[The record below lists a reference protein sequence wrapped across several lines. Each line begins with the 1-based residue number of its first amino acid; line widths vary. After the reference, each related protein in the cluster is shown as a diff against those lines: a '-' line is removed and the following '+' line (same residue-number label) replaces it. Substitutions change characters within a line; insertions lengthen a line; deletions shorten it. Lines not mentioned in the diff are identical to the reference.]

1 MSVSQEPEIAKSNN
15 MLPVDVYQDWISAI
29 VSDNADQVDTILTAA
44 DESQRH
50 LLLNGSFDYQ
60 DEEFVHHNP
69 YRFSRPVKPL
79 SLCALTGALRVMRVL
94 VGHGVHMTFQDARGH
109 NVVHQ
114 LIFVAF
120 FDESYENCFIE
131 SYQEMMRLTDLQT
144 KMRLLLMESNFGLRP
159 LEAASQHGVL
169 GFVQAIM
176 ETEGVYLSRQI
187 VRGLS
192 VYQWYDV
199 TEYESFD
206 VGNRRW
212 VSPVRFLMTLD
223 ERKLKHSYVKQ
234 VYFDKPFG
242 TWVSNKVSVNRPVIL
257 VWALLRLAHIT
268 AYYALDMS
276 IVSPTSATEKTSNVS
291 NIEDMSTTPE
301 YRLCEFESPIN
312 LSKTPRRV
320 LASYIIV
327 HSVMILLWDIV
338 ERWRTRKCPLSSRM
352 RKTIDGKRKKA
363 VASSVFYVRCQQT
376 LAVLFAIDATIK
388 LADEES
394 GWTVSG
400 VRVVCMALSTW
411 SLLYFVQLL
420 PSIGYFVVAIQQMV
434 RQMFNFSV
442 VYSIFFYAAFHAF
455 FVTVNT
461 SERQSC
467 SGEFSNMSQGIY
479 STFAIMLNLVNP
491 AQLGLRHPG
500 WFYVLHVVYMFNVA
514 ILLINFLIAIMSSA
528 LSEVALQRP
537 IIERLQRLSIAIAI
551 ESRIDRLVAPYYC
564 ATQRR
569 HFVYE
574 DGRIYIV
581 QVMSPRKYKD
591 IIVAGKDTIVNSPE
605 IFTNMG
611 RI

>member
-1 MSVSQEPEIAKSNN
+1 MSISQEPEMAKSNN
-15 MLPVDVYQDWISAI
+15 LLPVDVYQDWISAI

-69 YRFSRPVKPL
+69 YRFGRPVKPL
-79 SLCALTGALRVMRVL
+79 SLCALSGALRVMRVL
-94 VGHGVHMTFQDARGH
+94 IGHSVHVTFQDARGH

-120 FDESYENCFIE
+120 FDESNENFLID
-131 SYQEMMRLTDLQT
+131 SYRELMRLTDLQT
-144 KMRLLLMESNFGLRP
+144 KRRLLLMESNIGLRP

-169 GFVQAIM
+169 RFVQEIM
-176 ETEGVYLSRQI
+176 ETEGVY
-187 VRGLS
+187 LS

-206 VGNRRW
+206 VDNRRW

-223 ERKLKHSYVKQ
+223 ERKLKHSYAKQ

-257 VWALLRLAHIT
+257 MWALLRLAHIT
-268 AYYALDMS
+268 AYYILDMS

-291 NIEDMSTTPE
+291 NIEDMSTTPK
-301 YRLCEFESPIN
+301 YRLCEFVSPIN

-320 LASYIIV
+320 IGSYIIV

-338 ERWRTRKCPLSSRM
+338 EHWRTRRCPLSSRM
-352 RKTIDGKRKKA
+352 RKTIDGKPKKA
-363 VASSVFYVRCQQT
+363 VACSIFYARCQQT

-388 LADEES
+388 LTGEES
-394 GWTVSG
+394 GWILSG
-400 VRVVCMALSTW
+400 IRVVCMVLSTW

-434 RQMFNFSV
+434 RQMFNFGV
-442 VYSIFFYAAFHAF
+442 VYSIFFFAAFHAF

-461 SERQSC
+461 SERQTC
-467 SGEFSNMSQGIY
+467 SGEFSNMSKGIY
-479 STFAIMLNLVNP
+479 STFAIMLNLVDP

-500 WFYVLHVVYMFNVA
+500 WIYVLHVSYIFIVG
-514 ILLINFLIAIMSSA
+514 ILLINFVIAIMSSA

-537 IIERLQRLSIAIAI
+537 IVERLQRLSVAIAI
-551 ESRIDRLVAPYYC
+551 ESRIDRLVAPYYR
-564 ATQRR
+564 AMQRR

-574 DGRIYIV
+574 GDRIYIV
-581 QVMSPRKYKD
+581 RVTPPRNYKD
-591 IIVAGKDTIVNSPE
+591 IIQAGKDTIVNSPE
-605 IFTNMG
+605 IVTNMG
-611 RI
+611 TI

>member
-1 MSVSQEPEIAKSNN
+1 M
-15 MLPVDVYQDWISAI
+15 
-29 VSDNADQVDTILTAA
+29 
-44 DESQRH
+44 
-50 LLLNGSFDYQ
+50 
-60 DEEFVHHNP
+60 
-69 YRFSRPVKPL
+69 
-79 SLCALTGALRVMRVL
+79 MRVL
-94 VGHGVHMTFQDARGH
+94 IGHGVHVIFQDARGH
-109 NVVHQ
+109 NVVHL

-120 FDESYENCFIE
+120 FDESFENYFVE
-131 SYQEMMRLTDLQT
+131 SYEEMMRLTDLQT
-144 KMRLLLMESNFGLRP
+144 KRRLFLMESNIGLRP
-159 LEAASQHGVL
+159 FEAASQHGVL
-169 GFVQAIM
+169 QFVQAIM

-206 VGNRRW
+206 FDNRRW

-223 ERKLKHSYVKQ
+223 ERKLKHSYAKQ

-257 VWALLRLAHIT
+257 MWALLRLAHIT
-268 AYYALDMS
+268 AYYVLDMS

-301 YRLCEFESPIN
+301 YRLCEFVSPIN
-312 LSKTPRRV
+312 LSKTHRRV

-338 ERWRTRKCPLSSRM
+338 EHYRNRRCPLSSRM
-352 RKTIDGKRKKA
+352 RKTIDGKSKKA
-363 VASSVFYVRCQQT
+363 VASSIFYARCQQT

-388 LADEES
+388 LTDAES

-400 VRVVCMALSTW
+400 VRVVCMGLSTW

-434 RQMFNFSV
+434 RQMFNFGV
-442 VYSIFFYAAFHAF
+442 IYSIFFFAAFHAF

-461 SERQSC
+461 SERQTC
-467 SGEFSNMSQGIY
+467 SGEFSNVLQGIY

-500 WFYVLHVVYMFNVA
+500 WIYVLHVSYIVIVA

-528 LSEVALQRP
+528 LSEVALQQP
-537 IIERLQRLSIAIAI
+537 IIERLQRLSVAIAI
-551 ESRIDRLVAPYYC
+551 ESHIDRLVAPYYR
-564 ATQRR
+564 AMQRR

-574 DGRIYIV
+574 GDSIYIV
-581 QVMSPRKYKD
+581 LVPCRPNKKMLS
-591 IIVAGKDTIVNSPE
+591 
-605 IFTNMG
+605 
-611 RI
+611 